1 MHDLIAGF
9 QNLIAT
15 VPEVV
20 QPFIVALAG
29 AVPFVEGEG
38 AAVIGIV
45 GGIHPIVAAIAA
57 AVGNFVCVAIVVL
70 VGAGVRS
77 AVTSGRVAT
86 AGGAVAETSPRREK
100 FQRAFVRYGVPGVS
114 LLGPL
119 LLPTQLTSAM
129 LAGAGVAKGRIL
141 VWQAIAITM
150 WTTIATLIVTGV
162 WAFAGI
168 L

>member
-9 QNLIAT
+9 QNLIAA
-15 VPEVV
+15 VPELV
-20 QPFIVALAG
+20 QPLIVALAG

-38 AAVIGIV
+38 ATVIGIV
-45 GGIHPIVAAIAA
+45 GGIHPIVAAVAA

-86 AGGAVAETSPRREK
+86 AGGQVPETSPRREK

-150 WTTIATLIVTGV
+150 WAAIATLIVTGV